1 MRGVEEVELADK
13 FGDRSKAFAR
23 FDGRLR
29 VVLKEPDGVEDLSI
43 ELRSEK
49 CGRSFQ
55 MLALALGI
63 RRGHALRPAVLYEGE
78 HPQEQSQCTADGDK
92 GAEAES
98 KVHHR
103 RGL

>member
-1 MRGVEEVELADK
+1 
-13 FGDRSKAFAR
+13 
-23 FDGRLR
+23 
-29 VVLKEPDGVEDLSI
+29 
-43 ELRSEK
+43 
-49 CGRSFQ
+49 
-55 MLALALGI
+55 
-63 RRGHALRPAVLYEGE
+63 LYEGE